1 MARKRRVSSLGT
13 SEWCCCFFAGDV
25 VLLASS
31 ICSRLLQNTKWSL
44 GSSLW
49 VRTEGMRSL
58 ILAAKMIFLPIMVG
72 SALAEGEELHVSAAL
87 THTQL
92 KYF

>member
-1 MARKRRVSSLGT
+1 MIQLIWKAK
-13 SEWCCCFFAGDV
+13 
-25 VLLASS
+25 LLIYQS
-31 ICSRLLQNTKWSL
+31 ICYSNLHLWSL

-58 ILAAKMIFLPIMVG
+58 ILAAKMIFLPIMAG
-72 SALAEGEELHVSAAL
+72 SALEEGEELHVSAAL

-92 KYF
+92 K